1 MSEDCCKAILEQGK
15 NKGKQCDRP
24 KQENGYCGKHQK
36 QAELEKSLT
45 DDKRKCSKYR
55 CMNTFIAKTTKQIEY
70 CEDCLKEKEEA
81 LKKSVL
87 CKSENCKS
95 KPKESGYCG
104 KHEPRALLLEEAEKE
119 GIRICDDGKRACK
132 NPTFA
137 GKLKCEE
144 CLEKT
149 REKEKGTY
157 QKRKENGECTSCG
170 VKIESTIKG
179 IRGHDVQKCKKC
191 YDIMREIEENRLRD
205 INYKVHNKL
214 NPLSH
219 YNHFLKSAASRNL
232 YVDACLTLDYFI
244 EIVNKA
250 CTYCE
255 KYDEH
260 ESIGIDRVDSS
271 KGYISSNIVPC
282 CEDCNRAKGKL
293 DVESFEAHILRLAE
307 KIKARHKLMNSESN
321 EDKDEDEDER
331 GEEEEV
337 GKSYIRP
344 DKITEMYVRN
354 KFDEYIRIAIDDKRP
369 QQFIDKLK
377 ELNSLSPKLTGIEF
391 RKQIRNALFSERR
404 AQKLTETGR
413 KKIPHK
419 EMKRLFEIGISKDA
433 ITLYTKVFGE
443 NAEINSDIEW
453 LCSQWKSFDETKKNV
468 EFSKFLVRCQNRRAK
483 LKS

>member
-36 QAELEKSLT
+36 QAELEISLS
-45 DDKRKCSKYR
+45 DGKRKCSKNR
-55 CMNTFIAKTTKQIEY
+55 CLNTFTPKTTKLLEY
-70 CEDCLKEKEEA
+70 CEECKKEKEEK
-81 LKKSVL
+81 LKVSVL
-87 CKSENCKS
+87 CKSVGCKS

-205 INYKVHNKL
+205 YNYKIENKL
-214 NPLSH
+214 RPQSH
-219 YNHFLKSAASRNL
+219 YRQFLDSAKDRNL
-232 YVDACLTLDYFI
+232 YVDEKLTFEYFMDY
-244 EIVNKA
+244 VNKPCA
-250 CTYCE
+250 YCE
-255 KYDEH
+255 RHDEH
-260 ESIGIDRVDSS
+260 ESIGIDRVDSN
-271 KGYISSNIVPC
+271 KPYILSNIVPC
-282 CEDCNRAKGKL
+282 CEDCNRSKGTMNVK
-293 DVESFEAHILRLAE
+293 DFENFVINLAE
-307 KIKARHKLMNSESN
+307 RIKERRLTKVAETEEIESI
-321 EDKDEDEDER
+321 EI
-331 GEEEEV
+331 

-344 DKITEMYVRN
+344 HKIAELYVRD
-354 KFDEYIRIAIDDKRP
+354 KFADYIAFAEEDERSTS
-369 QQFIDKLK
+369 FIQKLK
-377 ELNSLSPKLTGIEF
+377 EIANLNTKLDGVEFKKRIINALRSDNNAKKLTQEGRQRIPRKEFQSLIE
-391 RKQIRNALFSERR
+391 KGNV
-404 AQKLTETGR
+404 
-413 KKIPHK
+413 
-419 EMKRLFEIGISKDA
+419 KDA
-433 ITLYTKVFGE
+433 VTLYTKVFGE
-443 NAEINSDIEW
+443 DLEVNSDIEW
-453 LCSQWKSFDETKKNV
+453 LCSQWKSYDESKKGV
-468 EFSKFLVRCQNRRAK
+468 EFSKFLIKCQNRRARNR
-483 LKS
+483 S